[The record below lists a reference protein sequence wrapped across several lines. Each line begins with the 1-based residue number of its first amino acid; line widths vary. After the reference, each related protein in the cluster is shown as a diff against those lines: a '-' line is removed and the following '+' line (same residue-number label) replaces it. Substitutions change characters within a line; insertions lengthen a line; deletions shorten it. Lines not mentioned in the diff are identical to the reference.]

1 MPTPSAHISTG
12 DRARLTEDAP
22 TPSTRA
28 IEAMRAM
35 KGEWAMDDLRPDESY
50 DLVDDLAML
59 TDKVNAMQHEER
71 LVEAGT
77 ESTRS

>member
-1 MPTPSAHISTG
+1 
-12 DRARLTEDAP
+12 
-22 TPSTRA
+22 
-28 IEAMRAM
+28 M

-59 TDKVNAMQHEER
+59 TDKVNAMQHDER